1 MPKDNRILIAI
12 GAAAAVVIAVIIGLL
27 VSGGKDEPAAP
38 PPAAQGGLTVAV
50 ADAPGLDSTREL
62 RCYVD
67 GQFVGMATLTDCAR
81 RNGLATD
88 ALDVGV
94 DATGALVA
102 APTASLTPPPSLPP
116 VELTET
122 KPDATPIESTQ
133 PAQPAAQ
140 PASAGGACLR
150 YTGSDWRT
158 VSTGVSLNQCVQEL
172 YSGTCVRPG
181 EALYG
186 RWGETTLRLVPRR
199 VEQSPDN
206 NRFRLL
212 ADQDRRCQFPDLR

>member
-12 GAAAAVVIAVIIGLL
+12 GAAVAVVIAVIVGLL
-27 VSGGKDEPAAP
+27 MTGGRDEPAAP
-38 PPAAQGGLTVAV
+38 PPAAQGGLTVSV

-94 DATGALVA
+94 DATGNLVA
-102 APTASLTPPPSLPP
+102 APTASLTPPPSAPP

-122 KPDATPIESTQ
+122 QPDATPIESTQ
-133 PAQPAAQ
+133 PAQPAPQ
-140 PASAGGACLR
+140 PAAAGGACLR

-158 VSTGVSLNQCVQEL
+158 VSSGMSLNQCVVAL
-172 YSGTCVRPG
+172 YAGTCVRPG

-212 ADQDRRCQFPDLR
+212 ADQDRRCQFPDLH

>member
-12 GAAAAVVIAVIIGLL
+12 GAAAAVVIAVIVGLL
-27 VSGGKDEPAAP
+27 MTRGGDSASDAS
-38 PPAAQGGLTVAV
+38 PPAAQGGLTVSV

-102 APTASLTPPPSLPP
+102 APTASLTPPPIAPPTEMTENLPEANP
-116 VELTET
+116 ADSTQ
-122 KPDATPIESTQ
+122 STQ
-133 PAQPAAQ
+133 PASQ
-140 PASAGGACLR
+140 SGGQCMR

-158 VSTGVSLNQCVQEL
+158 VSSGGSLNQCVQEL
-172 YSGTCVRPG
+172 YAGTCVRPG

-206 NRFRLL
+206 NRFRTL
-212 ADQDRRCQFPDLR
+212 A